1 MKTSESGVALMK
13 EVNSVS
19 ESTIE
24 IWEFDCSKCSQNG
37 KNGNLCDLCKLTKK
51 LQENSNDRCI

>member
-1 MKTSESGVALMK
+1 MVSSNSGVALMERLDK
-13 EVNSVS
+13 VS

-24 IWEFDCSKCSQNG
+24 IWEFDCSKCRHKDTNSNFC
-37 KNGNLCDLCKLTKK
+37 KLCKLTKK